1 MISGQEQRSFAFRSE
16 NPVEISF
23 VDISAGF
30 WRTLIN
36 GPILCPFLMLF
47 SPHRDGFVVGPLE
60 SLHAA
65 C

>member
-1 MISGQEQRSFAFRSE
+1 MISGQEQRSFPFLLE

-23 VDISAGF
+23 VDILAGF

-36 GPILCPFLMLF
+36 GLILCRFLMLF
-47 SPHRDGFVVGPLE
+47 SPHGDGFAAGLLE

-65 C
+65 Y

>member
-1 MISGQEQRSFAFRSE
+1 MISGQEQRSFVFCSE
-16 NPVEISF
+16 NPAKISF

-36 GPILCPFLMLF
+36 RLILCCFLMLF
-47 SPHRDGFVVGPLE
+47 LLHGDGFAAGRLE